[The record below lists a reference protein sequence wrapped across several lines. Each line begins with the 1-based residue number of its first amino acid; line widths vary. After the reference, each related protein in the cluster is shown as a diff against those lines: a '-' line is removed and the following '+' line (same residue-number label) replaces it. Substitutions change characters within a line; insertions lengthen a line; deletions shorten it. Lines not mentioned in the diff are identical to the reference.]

1 MEKIILLMCLFL
13 PFAGSPGADRL
24 LCPKRVEA
32 AVGLD
37 VTLHCCLQTRQTP
50 EVTFVQW
57 TFNGSE
63 LVILYRS
70 RAVSAEHIPAEQF
83 KGRVSFSQ
91 RDKLNFSVTISAVQK
106 TDQGI
111 YSCKAGAKRRFTC
124 ETELLVGTGG
134 ERSTGFKLMTISCAG
149 LVVLIFA
156 VVLYVIYSKSNVCH
170 LFYCYF

>member
-1 MEKIILLMCLFL
+1 
-13 PFAGSPGADRL
+13 
-24 LCPKRVEA
+24 KRVEA

-124 ETELLVGTGG
+124 ETELLVGTG
-134 ERSTGFKLMTISCAG
+134 ELHRHEKHLESPSKTGRRPNLGRRFH
-149 LVVLIFA
+149 VVHHGP
-156 VVLYVIYSKSNVCH
+156 KGRNR
-170 LFYCYF
+170 